1 MSPARRAR
9 GTLLAVLAVGS
20 ALVLSACGTGGLTI
34 RAGSVEP
41 ASAASIVIT
50 PAPTG
55 QPVAPA
61 STLVVQADAGRLT
74 AVRVIGPDG
83 PIEGV
88 LSVDGRR
95 FVVPGGRLDY
105 DTAYTVEAEAVDR
118 VGLPTRSTTTLQT
131 VTPSRF
137 LGFTMSPREGATVGV
152 GMPVRLTLDQGLP
165 TLSARKAFER
175 TLAVRVD
182 GEPVDGAWSWDS
194 SNVVTYRPAEFW
206 PGHATITVTSKMKG
220 RSFTKSIWGEA
231 DRTLSF
237 STGAAMVSYVDIQ
250 KHTMRVTRDGRTVK
264 RIPITTGKEG
274 FTTRSGIKVVST
286 KEVTRLMDAS
296 TGGTL
301 VNDPEYYRLE
311 VQWAMR
317 LTNSGEF
324 IHAAPWSVAKQGKE
338 NVSHGCTGMS
348 TENAKWLY
356 DRSRIGDVVIYTGSN
371 RPMQPWNGIGLWN
384 TPYDEWKAGSAL
396 A

>member
-1 MSPARRAR
+1 MRPARRAR
-9 GTLLAVLAVGS
+9 STLLAVVAVGS

-34 RAGSVEP
+34 HAGSVEP
-41 ASAASIVIT
+41 ASSASIVIT

-61 STLVVQADAGRLT
+61 ARLVVQADAGRLT
-74 AVRVIGPDG
+74 TVRVVGPDG

-88 LSVDGRR
+88 LSVDGRT
-95 FVVPGGRLDY
+95 FTVPGGRLDY

-118 VGLPTRSTTTLQT
+118 VGLRTTSTTTLQT
-131 VTPSRF
+131 VTPSQF
-137 LGFTMSPREGATVGV
+137 LDFTMSPREGATVGV

-165 TLSARKAFER
+165 TQSARKAFER
-175 TLAVRVD
+175 TLRVRVD
-182 GEPVDGAWSWDS
+182 GEAVEGSWSWDS
-194 SNVVTYRPAEFW
+194 ANVVTYRPAEFW
-206 PGHATITVTSKMKG
+206 PGHATITVTSSMKG
-220 RSFTKSIWGEA
+220 RPFTKTLWGKA
-231 DRTLSF
+231 DRALSF

-250 KHTMRVTRDGRTVK
+250 KHTMRVTRDGKTVK
-264 RIPITTGKEG
+264 RIPITTGKDG
-274 FTTRSGIKVVST
+274 FTTRSGIKVIST
-286 KEVTRLMDAS
+286 KEETRLMDAS

-301 VNDPEYYRLE
+301 VDDPEYYRLE

-384 TPYDEWKAGSAL
+384 TPYDEWKTGSAL
-396 A
+396 S

>member
-1 MSPARRAR
+1 ML
-9 GTLLAVLAVGS
+9 GLAS
-20 ALVLSACGTGGLTI
+20 ALVLSGCGAGGLEI

-61 STLVVQADAGRLT
+61 SKVVVQADSGRLT
-74 AVRVIGPDG
+74 AVRVLGPDG
-83 PIEGV
+83 PVQGV
-88 LSVDGRR
+88 LSVDGST
-95 FVVPGGRLDY
+95 FVVPGGQLDY
-105 DTAYTVEAEAVDR
+105 DTSYTVEADAVDR
-118 VGLPTRSTTTLQT
+118 VGLPTHSTTTLQT
-131 VTPSRF
+131 VTPSSF
-137 LGFTMSPREGATVGV
+137 LGFSMSPREGATVGV
-152 GMPVRLTLDQGLP
+152 GLPIRLTLDQRLP
-165 TLSARKAFER
+165 TNASRKAFER
-175 TLAVRVD
+175 ILDVRVD
-182 GEPVDGAWSWDS
+182 GQQVEGSWSWDS
-194 SNVVTYRPAEFW
+194 SDVVTYRPAEFW
-206 PGHATITVTSKMKG
+206 PGHATITVTAGMKG
-220 RSFTKSIWGEA
+220 HQFTSKVWGLT
-231 DRTLSF
+231 DRTLTF
-237 STGAAMVSYVDIQ
+237 ATGAAMVSYVDIQ
-250 KHTMRVTRDGRTVK
+250 KHTMRVTRDGTTVR

-274 FTTRSGIKVVST
+274 FTTRSGVKVIST
-286 KEVTRLMDAS
+286 KEPTRLMDAS

-301 VNDPEYYRLE
+301 VDDPEYYRLE

-356 DRSRIGDVVIYTGSN
+356 DRSRVGDVVIYTGSD
-371 RPMQPWNGIGLWN
+371 RAMQSWNGIGLWN
-384 TPYDEWKAGSAL
+384 TPYDEWKSGSAL